1 MSMKKLE
8 AILRGCKLVDRLF
21 GLREKEIRRKIEAAK
36 DECEE
41 KKVKAQMDYETAMN
55 LLGEKD
61 VNYRNVL
68 NSMIQAKQ
76 SIIEAQDTLAV
87 IKEIEADL
95 DSEADMEKEDK
106 E

>member
-1 MSMKKLE
+1 MNMNKLE

-76 SIIEAQDTLAV
+76 TIIEAQDTLDV

>member
-1 MSMKKLE
+1 MKKLE
-8 AILRGCKLVDRLF
+8 AILRGYKLVDKLF

-76 SIIEAQDTLAV
+76 SIIEAQDTLDV

-95 DSEADMEKEDK
+95 DSESDMEKEDK

>member
-1 MSMKKLE
+1 MSMNKLE
-8 AILRGCKLVDRLF
+8 AILKGCKLMDRLF

-55 LLGEKD
+55 QLGEKE
-61 VNYRNVL
+61 VNYRDVL
-68 NSMIQAKQ
+68 NSMIKAKQ

>member
-1 MSMKKLE
+1 MNKLE
-8 AILRGCKLVDRLF
+8 AILKGCKLMDRLF

-55 LLGEKD
+55 QLGEKE
-61 VNYRNVL
+61 VNYRDVL
-68 NSMIQAKQ
+68 NSMIKAKQ

>member
-1 MSMKKLE
+1 MK
-8 AILRGCKLVDRLF
+8 GCKLVDRLF

-55 LLGEKD
+55 QLGEKE

-68 NSMIQAKQ
+68 NSMIKAKQ

-95 DSEADMEKEDK
+95 DSEADIEKEDK

>member
-1 MSMKKLE
+1 MKKLE
-8 AILRGCKLVDRLF
+8 AILKGCKLVDRLF

-55 LLGEKD
+55 LLGEKE
-61 VNYRNVL
+61 VNYKCVL

-76 SIIEAQDTLAV
+76 SIIEAQDTQAV

-95 DSEADMEKEDK
+95 DSEADIEKEDK

>member
-1 MSMKKLE
+1 MK
-8 AILRGCKLVDRLF
+8 GCKLVDRLF

-76 SIIEAQDTLAV
+76 SIIEAQDTLDV